1 MWAGTALA
9 AVLAAVACT
18 QVVFSLPLVWPL
30 ATLALSFGV
39 LAATFHRLSAFFGL
53 LALGCV
59 VMLLQIMTTGTVTL
73 WGLLPFLVAG
83 GAFILAPLVTEE
95 TPAARKVTLATVT
108 ASFSVTWFLF
118 VMGAPGDILLI
129 PIAVLAL
136 ALLLATHMWHRA
148 DDEDSNDALVFLV
161 MLTIV
166 MHLVHL
172 VFVFGPARPYDPS
185 TLAAPLAFYYVFVVI
200 YIMASLAAAKRRD
213 DDYDLFRDKDGGTER
228 LTQMKS
234 FPMEFTT

>member
-1 MWAGTALA
+1 MWAGATVA
-9 AVLAAVACT
+9 AVLVAAACAT
-18 QVVFSLPLVWPL
+18 VVFSLSWPWGL
-30 ATLALSFGV
+30 STLTVALGV
-39 LAATFHRLSAFFGL
+39 MAVTFHRMSALFGL
-53 LALGCV
+53 TALGCV
-59 VMLLQIMTTGTVTL
+59 VVLLQIVSAGTVTV

-83 GAFILAPLVTEE
+83 GAFILPPLVTEE
-95 TPAARKVTLATVT
+95 MPAARKVTLATVT

-118 VMGAPGDILLI
+118 VLGAPGDILLI
-129 PIAVLAL
+129 PIAVLAM

-172 VFVFGPARPYDPS
+172 VFVFGPAKPYDPP

-200 YIMASLAAAKRRD
+200 YIMASVAAAARRD
-213 DDYDLFRDKDGGTER
+213 DDYDLFRDEDGGTER

-234 FPMEFTT
+234 FPMDFTT